1 MLTVLYVIFLVLFP
15 FHCAFAVA
23 GAFVYFREFKA
34 ESKARYIAFILVF
47 PALYWFAR
55 YVAKGAKIIG

>member
-1 MLTVLYVIFLVLFP
+1 MVTVLFVAFLVLFP
-15 FHCAFAVA
+15 FHCAIAIA
-23 GAFVYFREFKA
+23 GAVVYFREFKA

-55 YVAKGAKIIG
+55 YVAKSAKTIG